1 MQMSSAI
8 YDVLELVRTA
18 SSGSHKGQNGK
29 LLIIGGSELFH
40 AASAWSLQVAARVVD
55 MVFYS
60 SVPENNN
67 LIQEAKRF
75 FWDGMVVPRTELLSY
90 LEEADC
96 VLIGPGMTRQ
106 SPIPA
111 KRSREEWKTIPKEQI
126 QWNESTWEITNWLLA
141 HYPQKRWVLDAGAL
155 QMVDPD
161 LLTASMIVTPHKG
174 EFAHLFGV
182 TCSEEHARAQTRA
195 LNNLTILAKGEH
207 DLIAQG
213 EKFLAIS
220 GGNAGMTKG
229 GSGDVLA
236 GLVAAL
242 YCKNSAWISAVSG
255 SFFCKTA
262 GDDLFR
268 EKGTFFTTSELA
280 EQIPRTMHAVLQ
292 EIHEMRTGFSRRSLL
307 D

>member
-1 MQMSSAI
+1 MQMTSELF
-8 YDVLELVRTA
+8 DVLELVRTA

-40 AASAWSLQVAARVVD
+40 AASAWSLQVAARIVD

-60 SVPENNN
+60 SVPENNE
-67 LIQEAKRF
+67 LIKEAKRF

-106 SPIPA
+106 SPIPP
-111 KRSREEWKTIPKEQI
+111 KRSREQWESMSQEDVH
-126 QWNESTWEITNWLLA
+126 WNESTWEITNWLLA

-155 QMVDPD
+155 QMVDSD
-161 LLTASMIVTPHKG
+161 LFTASMIITPHKG
-174 EFAHLFGV
+174 EFSQLFGE
-182 TCSEEHARAQTRA
+182 TCTEEHARAQSPA
-195 LNNLTILAKGEH
+195 HNNLTILAKGER
-207 DLIAQG
+207 DLVVQG
-213 EKFLAIS
+213 DKFLAVS

-255 SFFCKTA
+255 SFFCKSA
-262 GDDLFR
+262 GDALFK
-268 EKGTFFTTSELA
+268 EKGTFYTTSELA
-280 EQIPRTMHAVLQ
+280 EEIPRTMHTVLR
-292 EIHEMRTGFSRRSLL
+292 EIQASRTEFSRDSFL